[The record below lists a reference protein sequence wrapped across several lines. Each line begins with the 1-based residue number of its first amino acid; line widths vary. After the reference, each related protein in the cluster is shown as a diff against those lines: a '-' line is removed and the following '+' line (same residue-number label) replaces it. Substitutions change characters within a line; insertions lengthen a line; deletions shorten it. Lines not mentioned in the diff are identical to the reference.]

1 MADEENEGEETSSR
15 GHDWEVVSLTAS
27 TYGAAP
33 GPKGSD
39 STDDDKDKVSAPD
52 PEESS
57 SAMFMSGHFVFPP
70 SQHENLPL
78 EPDNSEILNEPGSEG
93 VDSTQEGGLGV
104 GEGDRLDKASEENWN
119 IKGLSEADELHGIQF
134 FDGKGKSFSGHS
146 TEYEEVRALEELN
159 LIKEEQSIYS
169 TSKFGSFHAEA
180 DLSGSIASAETNIIP
195 DPDDPSHPNLGS
207 PSDISKPQKAIKED
221 KDNESG
227 LPCEAWWKRR
237 AAALYSHAKEANTI
251 WSVVVAAT
259 LMGLVILGQR
269 WQQERWQMQQLKW
282 KFGITDEF

>member
-134 FDGKGKSFSGHS
+134 FDGK
-146 TEYEEVRALEELN
+146 
-159 LIKEEQSIYS
+159 
-169 TSKFGSFHAEA
+169 

-282 KFGITDEF
+282 KFGITDEKINRMLGPISRFKDVLVGGHRRGPVIRGSSANAER